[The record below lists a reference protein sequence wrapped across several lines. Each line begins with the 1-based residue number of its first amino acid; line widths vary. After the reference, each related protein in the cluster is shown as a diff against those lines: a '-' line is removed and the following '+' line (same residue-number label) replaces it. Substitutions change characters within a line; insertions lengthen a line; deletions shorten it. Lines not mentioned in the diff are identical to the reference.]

1 MQISV
6 VIPTCNRKARL
17 LLLLQDL
24 EKSSYPIHEVI
35 VVDSGEDKLS
45 TIEYL
50 SFKKF
55 TVHYLESDKSVCI
68 QRNIGIQKA
77 VCDWIF
83 LCDDDIQIENDYLEK
98 LSFHVYSNP
107 KVGAVSGLWLQKEKD
122 GWTAKYPEKSPVQVM
137 WKFFFQLSIWGEI
150 NCTTNNFL
158 LRRIKRYYTKK
169 GNHISKAGWPVIT
182 DFSGNHFTTPLYSL
196 GAALVKRE
204 WLLQSQFDEVL
215 DRHGIGDNYGVI
227 AGFPGAAIDVVTT
240 AFAYHHREIANRL
253 QKPLQYYRRAVA
265 LHYFTMC
272 KKSLRKIAKP
282 WLIWSLTGNLLQFI
296 VSGNKLMIRP
306 ALKSILKIA
315 FGPNPYYKAAQQ
327 SRKIEE
333 IFL

>member
-17 LLLLQDL
+17 LSLLQNLDN
-24 EKSSYPIHEVI
+24 SSYPIHEVI

-45 TIEYL
+45 TAEYL
-50 SFKKF
+50 FKKF
-55 TVHYLESDKSVCI
+55 TLHYIESDKSVCI

-83 LCDDDIQIENDYLEK
+83 LCDDDIQIENNYLEK

-122 GWTAKYPEKSPVQVM
+122 GWTAIYPEQSPFRIV
-137 WKFFFQLSIWGEI
+137 WKFLFQLSVWGEI
-150 NCTTNNFL
+150 NCKTNNFL

-182 DFSGNHFTTPLYSL
+182 DFSGDHFTTPLYSL
-196 GAALVKRE
+196 GAAMVKKE
-204 WLLQSQFDEVL
+204 WLLQSPFDEVL

-227 AGFPGAAIDVVTT
+227 AGFPDAAIDVVTT
-240 AFAYHHREIANRL
+240 AL
-253 QKPLQYYRRAVA
+253 
-265 LHYFTMC
+265 
-272 KKSLRKIAKP
+272 
-282 WLIWSLTGNLLQFI
+282 
-296 VSGNKLMIRP
+296 
-306 ALKSILKIA
+306 
-315 FGPNPYYKAAQQ
+315 
-327 SRKIEE
+327 
-333 IFL
+333 

>member
-55 TVHYLESDKSVCI
+55 TVHYLESDKSVCV

-77 VCDWIF
+77 VSDWIF

-98 LSFHVYSNP
+98 LSLHVYSNP

-150 NCTTNNFL
+150 NCKTNN
-158 LRRIKRYYTKK
+158 
-169 GNHISKAGWPVIT
+169 
-182 DFSGNHFTTPLYSL
+182 
-196 GAALVKRE
+196 
-204 WLLQSQFDEVL
+204 
-215 DRHGIGDNYGVI
+215 
-227 AGFPGAAIDVVTT
+227 
-240 AFAYHHREIANRL
+240 
-253 QKPLQYYRRAVA
+253 
-265 LHYFTMC
+265 
-272 KKSLRKIAKP
+272 
-282 WLIWSLTGNLLQFI
+282 
-296 VSGNKLMIRP
+296 
-306 ALKSILKIA
+306 
-315 FGPNPYYKAAQQ
+315 
-327 SRKIEE
+327 
-333 IFL
+333 